1 MADNFMS
8 VIDDWIFET
17 ESTID
22 TVLRTLLIKIG
33 ESVVELSPVD
43 TGRFKGNWQMTINTP
58 ATASLL
64 RYDKSGSITLADIQA
79 KAKQFTAGQVAYIQN
94 HVLYGHDLEYG
105 SSKQSEGM
113 VRITKM
119 NFLRLL
125 DDAIKSS
132 REM

>member
-1 MADNFMS
+1 MADFMS
-8 VIDDWIFET
+8 VIDTWIEET
-17 ESTID
+17 EQHID
-22 TVLRTLLIKIG
+22 RILRTLIINIG

-43 TGRFKGNWQMTINTP
+43 TGRFKGNWQMTVNSP

-64 RYDKSGSITLADIQA
+64 RYDKSGSITLADIRA
-79 KAKQFTAGQVAYIQN
+79 KANTFTAGEVAYIQN

-105 SSKQSEGM
+105 SSRQSEGM

-125 DDAIKSS
+125 DDAIKKSN
-132 REM
+132 R